1 MQETSAAA
9 ASLIASVSEDLQKL
23 EQTAARDLSASQE
36 LANVLRARLAASDR
50 GGLNASRGAE
60 KEIDACDDEP
70 KVENAG
76 PEKPWT
82 IDQQVSVTASSLI
95 PALIQDN
102 VTLECNLRDYKSA
115 FQAAL
120 DDLFHAKNEIVELD
134 LVQRE
139 GAKLEEIIQQERHA
153 QQRLRK
159 ENLILEERLDEL
171 KGVLQQATAAQ
182 DDEVG
187 ESLIELL
194 AAENSA
200 LRAMLFNC
208 SGAGAP
214 GTPLRARSISSR
226 ASPSSQSRG
235 RASSTGSSPGPD
247 ALMEF
252 HLGTLGQSCEEVF
265 QACEVP
271 PMPPMPP
278 PSPPSEHREVK
289 PAARHDG

>member
-1 MQETSAAA
+1 MQHSSAG
-9 ASLIASVSEDLQKL
+9 SLIASATSEDIQQRL
-23 EQTAARDLSASQE
+23 EQTAARDPSASE
-36 LANVLRARLAASDR
+36 ALANVLRARLAASDR
-50 GGLNASRGAE
+50 SRVLASRGAE
-60 KEIDACDDEP
+60 KKMNACDE
-70 KVENAG
+70 ATG

-82 IDQQVSVTASSLI
+82 IEQQVSVTASSLI

-102 VTLECNLRDYKSA
+102 VTLECNIRDYKSA

-120 DDLFHAKNEIVELD
+120 EDLSRIKNQIVELD

-139 GAKLEEIIQQERHA
+139 GAKLEEIIQEERQA
-153 QQRLRK
+153 KQRLRK

-171 KGVLQQATAAQ
+171 KGVLKQATAAQ
-182 DDEVG
+182 DDEIG

-235 RASSTGSSPGPD
+235 RASSAGSSPGPD

-265 QACEVP
+265 QARDVP

-278 PSPPSEHREVK
+278 PSPPSEHREVG
-289 PAARHDG
+289 PSRHDG